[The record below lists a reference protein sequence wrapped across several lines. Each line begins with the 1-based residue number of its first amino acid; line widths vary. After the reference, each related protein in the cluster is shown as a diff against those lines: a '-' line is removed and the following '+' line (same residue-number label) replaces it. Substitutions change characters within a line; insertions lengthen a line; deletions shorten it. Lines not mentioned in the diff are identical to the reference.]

1 MVDIADYT
9 NESTRD
15 YEMRQIIKDVQVHYF
30 VHNIFHFKNKILME
44 FARVLGEYF

>member
-15 YEMRQIIKDVQVHYF
+15 YEMRQIIKDVQVYF
-30 VHNIFHFKNKILME
+30 LLIANFHITNKILSQIV
-44 FARVLGEYF
+44 RVSGEYF